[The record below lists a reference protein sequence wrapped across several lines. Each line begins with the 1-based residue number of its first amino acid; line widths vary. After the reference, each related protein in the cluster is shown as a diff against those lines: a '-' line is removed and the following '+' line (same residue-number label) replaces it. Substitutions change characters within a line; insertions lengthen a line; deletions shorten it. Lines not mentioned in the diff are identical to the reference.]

1 MDNFKFRQALSYCK
15 SYKEENNAVL
25 NLNSEFITPSFIAT
39 VATFIKSNNIQ
50 KSNFL
55 YSGDDSYLTTIG
67 FYNELWNVPF
77 VISRHMNGLS
87 YSPLM
92 LLDDPNKT
100 DSATSTINSCIYRLL
115 KNNSSYVNELCEV
128 IGELHDNVWS
138 HGQGLG
144 FSIAQY
150 YQKSNRIE
158 FAIVDC
164 GKGFLREL
172 NSANVPGIN
181 NHEDAIR
188 WCITRGNSSKKFK
201 EEFDDGWGQW
211 VPEDIT
217 YSSNAFAQAKIPQ
230 VSSRD
235 ENHHEGLGLAKLVD
249 LVKNTRG
256 NLQIISGDTILD
268 IQNGSDEEKYCRI
281 PYPWNGVIIGCSIP
295 TNIGYTSTSNK
306 DFDDLLS
313 LMTK

>member
-1 MDNFKFRQALSYCK
+1 MGNFKFKVALDYCK
-15 SYKEENNAVL
+15 KYEEESKQTL
-25 NLNSEFITPSFIAT
+25 NLYNDFITPSFIAT
-39 VATFIKSNNIQ
+39 IAAFVKSHNIKR
-50 KSNFL
+50 SNFT
-55 YSGDDSYLTTIG
+55 YNGDDSYLITIG
-67 FYNELWNVPF
+67 FYNEIWNEPF
-77 VISRHMNGLS
+77 DLNRHKNGDS
-87 YSPLM
+87 YSPLI

-100 DSATSTINSCIYRLL
+100 DSATSTINKCIRNKL
-115 KNNSSYVNELCEV
+115 KNDSSYVNELYEV

-150 YQKSNRIE
+150 YPTRNIIE

-172 NSANVPGIN
+172 NSAKVPGIN
-181 NHEDAIR
+181 NHEDAIK
-188 WCITRGNSSKKFK
+188 WCIKRGNSSKKYK

-217 YSSNAFAQAKIPQ
+217 YSSNAFSQANIPQ
-230 VSSRD
+230 VSTRD
-235 ENHHEGLGLAKLVD
+235 ENHHEGLGLSKLVD

-281 PYPWNGVIIGCSIP
+281 PYPWSGVIIGCSIP
-295 TNIGYTSTSNK
+295 TNTVYTSTSNK